1 MVLTNG
7 HHTCSSADC
16 AAALCCNSCKEDCAA
31 LWGKPGIPGRD
42 KRPGKTAF
50 PGVCSPEVKLK
61 EIKTWLLLGTIV
73 SNVNLSFALYKLVSI
88 QMRGATLF
96 LSFTKASRS
105 LVSTYLEI
113 FMHIQTKTVWNTVYL
128 RGNSEVFITLVVPT
142 LHAQKLYRQI
152 LMLSISLKHRNI

>member
-73 SNVNLSFALYKLVSI
+73 SNVNLPFALYKLVSI

-96 LSFTKASRS
+96 LSFTKARICKQKPGLYLPRNYSC
-105 LVSTYLEI
+105 TYKPRPFGTQCTQEG
-113 FMHIQTKTVWNTVYL
+113 T
-128 RGNSEVFITLVVPT
+128 
-142 LHAQKLYRQI
+142 QKFL
-152 LMLSISLKHRNI
+152 

>member
-88 QMRGATLF
+88 QMREATLF
-96 LSFTKASRS
+96 LSFTKARICKQRPGLYLPRNIHAHTNQDCLEHSVPKRELRS
-105 LVSTYLEI
+105 FYNLGCAYSAC
-113 FMHIQTKTVWNTVYL
+113 TKTLQT
-128 RGNSEVFITLVVPT
+128 
-142 LHAQKLYRQI
+142 
-152 LMLSISLKHRNI
+152 NINA